1 MTDTSAAKT
10 PQHRHL
16 TGLRQPSTCGLALCS
31 DLLRN
36 QTPYPP
42 EPYDLD
48 KCTVKI
54 VMLLHPED
62 STNDDAK
69 CTIAVSTHE
78 DLPLTQIVKRSQVNL
93 PKPITDLLE
102 ELKTDLPQR
111 EFHARVKQS
120 KIGKQKS
127 TKSTKTNS
135 QTKVEPAKSD
145 TSTIKQVQLF

>member
-10 PQHRHL
+10 PQHGHL

-54 VMLLHPED
+54 VMLLHPGD

-135 QTKVEPAKSD
+135 QTKVEPDKSD